1 MKGSRRTVA
10 VVWGPIF
17 LSVMTASL
25 AAPAPAAGAAA
36 DEAAPPAMRAAEM
49 SLSAVEPVTT
59 PPAALAPSWRVTPYA
74 ILPISPARRYE
85 VRQGGLTTAWPPTR
99 IHDSY
104 GVPMRIY
111 DGVKRYHPVGLTR
124 MGLAYLRNYR
134 LTHDARYLDRAK
146 RIAGGLKRMAVSA
159 RGALWFPYR
168 FRWTMHGVDRYLNR
182 PPWYSG
188 MAQGLALALF
198 SRLYQ
203 YTRDA
208 SYLRLADLT
217 YASLR
222 NMGRGTNPW
231 VSWIDG
237 RHYLWIEE
245 YPQQLD
251 QTFNGFVF
259 AIIGLHD
266 YSQLTKD
273 PALYSATRDSDVLAL
288 LRGGIT
294 TIRAYTPTFRNP
306 GAVSDYCLAHHYRNP
321 KYHPVHIAQL
331 RYLTLI
337 TGDPWFGRMADAFAA
352 DVR

>member
-1 MKGSRRTVA
+1 MVLRD
-10 VVWGPIF
+10 GP
-17 LSVMTASL
+17 
-25 AAPAPAAGAAA
+25 
-36 DEAAPPAMRAAEM
+36 
-49 SLSAVEPVTT
+49 
-59 PPAALAPSWRVTPYA
+59 
-74 ILPISPARRYE
+74 
-85 VRQGGLTTAWPPTR
+85 
-99 IHDSY
+99 
-104 GVPMRIY
+104 
-111 DGVKRYHPVGLTR
+111 
-124 MGLAYLRNYR
+124 
-134 LTHDARYLDRAK
+134 
-146 RIAGGLKRMAVSA
+146 
-159 RGALWFPYR
+159 
-168 FRWTMHGVDRYLNR
+168 
-182 PPWYSG
+182 
-188 MAQGLALALF
+188 GLALALF

-331 RYLTLI
+331 SYLTL
-337 TGDPWFGRMADAFAA
+337 DHRRPL
-352 DVR
+352 VRPDGGCVRS

>member
-1 MKGSRRTVA
+1 MNRRHLTIA
-10 VVWGPIF
+10 VVGAIS
-17 LSVMTASL
+17 LSVLTSMFVPPGRAS
-25 AAPAPAAGAAA
+25 AAPVTDPTPRI
-36 DEAAPPAMRAAEM
+36 EANGGM
-49 SLSAVEPVTT
+49 SVSAVEPVTAE
-59 PPAALAPSWRVTPYA
+59 PAAASVPSWRVSPYA
-74 ILPISPARRYE
+74 ILSISPAVRFE

-111 DGVKRYHPVGLTR
+111 DGVKRYHPVQLTR

-146 RIAGGLKRMAVSA
+146 RIAGGLKRMAVVA
-159 RGALWFPYR
+159 RNALWFPYR
-168 FRWTMHGVDRYLNR
+168 FWWTMHGVESYVNR

-188 MAQGLALALF
+188 MSQGLALALF
-198 SRLYQ
+198 VRLYQ

-217 YASLR
+217 YDSLR
-222 NMGRGTNPW
+222 KMGRGTNPW

-237 RHYLWIEE
+237 RRYLWIEE

-266 YSQLTKD
+266 YSQMTKD
-273 PALYSATRDSDVLAL
+273 PALYTPARNADVLAL

-306 GAVSDYCLAHHYRNP
+306 GTVSDYCLAHHYRNP
-321 KYHPVHIAQL
+321 TYHPVHIWQL

-337 TGDPWFGRMADAFAA
+337 TGDPWFSRMADAFAA

>member
-1 MKGSRRTVA
+1 
-10 VVWGPIF
+10 
-17 LSVMTASL
+17 
-25 AAPAPAAGAAA
+25 
-36 DEAAPPAMRAAEM
+36 
-49 SLSAVEPVTT
+49 
-59 PPAALAPSWRVTPYA
+59 
-74 ILPISPARRYE
+74 

-111 DGVKRYHPVGLTR
+111 DGVKRYHPVQLTR

-146 RIAGGLKRMAVSA
+146 RIAGGLKRMAVVA
-159 RGALWFPYR
+159 RNALWFPYR
-168 FRWTMHGVDRYLNR
+168 FWWTMHGVESYVNR

-188 MAQGLALALF
+188 MSQGLALALF
-198 SRLYQ
+198 VRLYQ

-217 YASLR
+217 YDSLR
-222 NMGRGTNPW
+222 KMGRGTNPW

-237 RHYLWIEE
+237 RRYLWIEE

-266 YSQLTKD
+266 YSQMTKD
-273 PALYSATRDSDVLAL
+273 PALYTPARNADVLAL

-306 GAVSDYCLAHHYRNP
+306 GTVSDYCLAHHYRNP
-321 KYHPVHIAQL
+321 TYHPVHIWQL

-337 TGDPWFGRMADAFAA
+337 TGDPWFSRMADAFAA

>member
-36 DEAAPPAMRAAEM
+36 DEAAPQAMRAAEM
-49 SLSAVEPVTT
+49 SISAVEPVTT
-59 PPAALAPSWRVTPYA
+59 PPAALAPRWRVTPYA

-159 RGALWFPYR
+159 RGALWFR
-168 FRWTMHGVDRYLNR
+168 TG
-182 PPWYSG
+182 SG
-188 MAQGLALALF
+188 
-198 SRLYQ
+198 
-203 YTRDA
+203 
-208 SYLRLADLT
+208 
-217 YASLR
+217 
-222 NMGRGTNPW
+222 GRCT
-231 VSWIDG
+231 VS
-237 RHYLWIEE
+237 
-245 YPQQLD
+245 
-251 QTFNGFVF
+251 T
-259 AIIGLHD
+259 
-266 YSQLTKD
+266 
-273 PALYSATRDSDVLAL
+273 AT
-288 LRGGIT
+288 
-294 TIRAYTPTFRNP
+294 
-306 GAVSDYCLAHHYRNP
+306 
-321 KYHPVHIAQL
+321 
-331 RYLTLI
+331 
-337 TGDPWFGRMADAFAA
+337 
-352 DVR
+352 

>member
-1 MKGSRRTVA
+1 MKGSRRATA
-10 VVWGPIF
+10 VIWGPIL
-17 LSVMTASL
+17 LSVVTAVVCPPTHARASSAEAIAPTVARLSHMTISAIEPLDTQS
-25 AAPAPAAGAAA
+25 AATAPA
-36 DEAAPPAMRAAEM
+36 
-49 SLSAVEPVTT
+49 
-59 PPAALAPSWRVTPYA
+59 WRVAPYA
-74 ILPISPARRYE
+74 IRPISPARRFE

-99 IHDSY
+99 IHDRY

-111 DGVKRYHPVGLTR
+111 DGVKRYHPVQLTR

-134 LTHDARYLDRAK
+134 LTHDPRYLDRAK
-146 RIAGGLKRMAVSA
+146 RLAGGLKRMAVSA

-168 FRWTMHGVDRYLNR
+168 FRWTMHGVERYVNR

-203 YTRDA
+203 YTRDV

-217 YASLR
+217 YNSLR
-222 NMGRGTNPW
+222 NMGRATNPW

-237 RHYLWIEE
+237 RRYLWIEE

-259 AIIGLHD
+259 AIIGLYD
-266 YSQLTKD
+266 YAQMTKD
-273 PALYSATRDSDVLAL
+273 RALYTAARDADVLAL

-306 GAVSDYCLAHHYRNP
+306 GTVSDYCLAHHHRNP
-321 KYHPVHIAQL
+321 TYHPVHIVQL

-337 TGDPWFGRMADAFAA
+337 TGDPWFARMAQAFAN